1 MLYWVI
7 IGTPKNPY
15 FDTVSLQKKDVY
27 CGNTKLSAQQSWIL
41 MDAESVWVCRFA
53 WLKISLLLNFMDV
66 KAKVLPII
74 MEHNRICACH
84 FSSRNGNNNSSL
96 NLFRPR
102 KCKWFSVCQEIEPL
116 PPTPPPASYIVWSDH
131 LMPFDTVRKL
141 WIYLRKNPLDV
152 LILMLFTNFSCR

>member
-1 MLYWVI
+1 MVHKVSFKPDLTACFAINISYALLGHNRYSKKPI
-7 IGTPKNPY
+7 PS
-15 FDTVSLQKKDVY
+15 SLQTKDVY

-116 PPTPPPASYIVWSDH
+116 PPTPPASYIVWSDH

-141 WIYLRKNPLDV
+141 WIYQ
-152 LILMLFTNFSCR
+152 

>member
-1 MLYWVI
+1 MLYWFI
-7 IGTPKNPY
+7 IGTPKNP
-15 FDTVSLQKKDVY
+15 FLWQNEFAKKDVY

-116 PPTPPPASYIVWSDH
+116 PPTPPASYIVWSDH

-141 WIYLRKNPLDV
+141 WIYQQKTSWRFDSNV
-152 LILMLFTNFSCR
+152 VY